1 MVPAGCVVEA
11 VTAEV
16 MVAVSDNDRVD
27 EGTPTDG
34 THEIAVV
41 RRHIVEGAQVDLSF
55 FHLAPH
61 IDKVSEVRRA
71 PRLD

>member
-1 MVPAGCVVEA
+1 VLVPAGCVVEA

-16 MVAVSDNDRVD
+16 MVTVGDNDRVD

-41 RRHIVEGAQVDLSF
+41 RRHIVECAQVDLSF
-55 FHLAPH
+55 FHLASH
-61 IDKVSEVRRA
+61 IDTRSEVG
-71 PRLD
+71 